1 MTKNAL
7 FVGLAL
13 VLLLVQSSL
22 SVLLPLH
29 PFVPSPLLP
38 MVLYLGVTP
47 DVSLVRG
54 SALAFV
60 IGVLAD
66 EVTGAPLGLETFLF
80 VAAFLIS
87 RVAGL
92 RLFLRGAPF
101 QIVATTG
108 IAVIAAGAMLA
119 LCAIFEEPEAFPL
132 VMPPSGPL
140 GAAASAIWGDDAPL
154 VGRAVDIVTRI
165 LATGLATGLISPLV
179 YAAVRRVESVTV
191 RARRGTTDSPG
202 ASA

>member
-7 FVGLAL
+7 FVALAL
-13 VLLLVQSSL
+13 ALLLVQSSL
-22 SVLLPLH
+22 SVLVPMH

-60 IGVLAD
+60 IGILAD
-66 EVTGAPLGLETFLF
+66 EVTGAPLGLDTFLF
-80 VAAFLIS
+80 VAAFLLT

-92 RLFLRGAPF
+92 RLFLRGVPF

-132 VMPPSGPL
+132 LMPPSGPL
-140 GAAASAIWGDDAPL
+140 GAAAGAVWGDDAPL
-154 VGRAVDIVTRI
+154 VGRAVDVVTRVLASG
-165 LATGLATGLISPLV
+165 LATGLASPLV
-179 YAAVRRVESVTV
+179 YAAVRRVDSVTV
-191 RARRGTTDSPG
+191 RTRRGAPDAPG
-202 ASA
+202 AAA